1 MMKKTKKYISIIII
15 FFLILLVLFS
25 LCNCEESIE
34 TSTQEDIVSTETS
47 GNSFDNVNEKPN
59 TTSKRPG
66 ADLDVEV
73 AHGITSTYGLMRVHF
88 IDVGQGDCSFI
99 ELGNGQTMLI
109 DAGNPEDGDDIVEY
123 IKELQYGDID
133 YVVATHP
140 HDDHIGGMADVLK
153 TFSVEKMYMPNA
165 VHTSYSFENLLNVI
179 EEKDIDLNIAKS
191 ATSILSSGPID
202 IDILSPVQEE
212 YSEMNNY
219 SAVVRIIYGESSFL
233 FTGDA
238 EKIVESEILNSEID
252 VDVLKVGHH
261 GSNSSSSEAFI
272 NATSPQIAVIS
283 CGQDNMYG
291 HPDYEVLSLLDENN
305 VKVYRTDEAGTIM
318 VTADQNNNITVDK
331 KASTIKE
338 NAPPENTYVVS
349 EETTPDNK
357 PTTESVEVVYITN
370 TGECYHRETCSYLKS
385 KIEVTKEKAKNMGLR
400 PCSRCRPTK

>member
-1 MMKKTKKYISIIII
+1 MLI
-15 FFLILLVLFS
+15 ILLQGCSFTENAS
-25 LCNCEESIE
+25 EKIQGSEKTTTEEKTVIE
-34 TSTQEDIVSTETS
+34 
-47 GNSFDNVNEKPN
+47 
-59 TTSKRPG
+59 
-66 ADLDVEV
+66 DVEIEV
-73 AHGITSTYGLMRVHF
+73 VDNIQSAYGSMRVHF

-109 DAGNPEDGDDIVEY
+109 DAGNNENGDDIVEY
-123 IKELQYGDID
+123 IKNLQYGDID

-140 HDDHIGGMADVLK
+140 HDDHIGGMAEVLK
-153 TFSVEKMYMPNA
+153 AFSVEKMYMPNA
-165 VHTSYSFENLLNVI
+165 AHTSYSFENLLNVI
-179 EEKDIDLNIAKS
+179 EEKDIDLNVAKS
-191 ATSILSSGPID
+191 GTSILSGGPIN

-219 SAVVRIIYGESSFL
+219 SAVVRITYGESSFL

-272 NATSPQIAVIS
+272 EVATPQIAIIS

-318 VTADQNNNITVDK
+318 VTADQKDNITVDK
-331 KASTIKE
+331 KESTIKE
-338 NAPPENTYVVS
+338 NASPESTYVVS
-349 EETTPDNK
+349 EETTPDNN

-370 TGECYHRETCSYLKS
+370 TGECYHIETCSYLKS
-385 KIEVTKEKAKNMGLR
+385 KIETTKEKAQTMGFR
-400 PCSRCRPTK
+400 ACSRCRP

>member
-1 MMKKTKKYISIIII
+1 MLIMWVIVRGGEKMKKVLSLLIS
-15 FFLILLVLFS
+15 LLLLFGAGCS
-25 LCNCEESIE
+25 KTEEKTESRVTTEITE
-34 TSTQEDIVSTETS
+34 DAIKFKITSNPRE
-47 GNSFDNVNEKPN
+47 
-59 TTSKRPG
+59 
-66 ADLDVEV
+66 DLDVEV
-73 AHGITSTYGLMRVHF
+73 VPGITSTYGLMRVHF
-88 IDVGQGDCSFI
+88 LDVGQGDCSFI

-109 DAGNPEDGDDIVEY
+109 DAGNPKDGDDIVEY
-123 IKELQYGDID
+123 IKDLQYGDID

-140 HDDHIGGMADVLK
+140 HDDHIGGMAEVLK
-153 TFSVEKMYMPNA
+153 IFPVEKMYMPNA

-179 EEKDIDLNIAKS
+179 EEKDIDLNVAKS
-191 ATSILSSGPID
+191 GTSILNSGPIE

-238 EKIVESEILNSEID
+238 ERIVESEILNSEID

-272 NATSPQIAVIS
+272 EATTPQIAVIS

-318 VTADQNNNITVDK
+318 VTADQKDNITVDK
-331 KASTIKE
+331 KASEIKE
-338 NAPPENTYVVS
+338 NAPPENTLNNNS
-349 EETTPDNK
+349 A
-357 PTTESVEVVYITN
+357 TENAEVVYITN
-370 TGECYHRETCSYLKS
+370 TGECYHKGTCSYLKS
-385 KIEVTKEKAKNMGLR
+385 KIETTKAKAQSMGLR
-400 PCSRCRPTK
+400 ACSRCRPPE

>member
-1 MMKKTKKYISIIII
+1 MLIMWVIVRGGEKLKK
-15 FFLILLVLFS
+15 ILSLLLSLLLLFGAGCS
-25 LCNCEESIE
+25 ETQQKTESRVTTEITE
-34 TSTQEDIVSTETS
+34 DAIKFKITSNPRE
-47 GNSFDNVNEKPN
+47 
-59 TTSKRPG
+59 
-66 ADLDVEV
+66 DLDVEV
-73 AHGITSTYGLMRVHF
+73 VPGITSTYGLMRVHF
-88 IDVGQGDCSFI
+88 LDVGQGDCSFI

-123 IKELQYGDID
+123 IKKLQYGDID

-140 HDDHIGGMADVLK
+140 HDDHIGGMAEVLK
-153 TFSVEKMYMPNA
+153 TFPVEKMYMPNA

-179 EEKDIDLNIAKS
+179 EEKDIDLNVAKS
-191 ATSILSSGPID
+191 GTSILSGGPIN

-219 SAVVRIIYGESSFL
+219 SAVVRITYGESSFL

-272 NATSPQIAVIS
+272 EVATPQIAIIS

-305 VKVYRTDEAGTIM
+305 IKVYRTDEAGTIM
-318 VTADQNNNITVDK
+318 VTADQKDNITVDK
-331 KASTIKE
+331 KESAIKE
-338 NAPPENTYVVS
+338 NAPPENTLNNNS
-349 EETTPDNK
+349 
-357 PTTESVEVVYITN
+357 TTENSEGVYITN
-370 TGECYHRETCSYLKS
+370 TGECYHRGTCSYLKS
-385 KIEVTKEKAKNMGLR
+385 KIETTKEKAQSMGLR
-400 PCSRCRPTK
+400 ACSRCRPPE

>member
-1 MMKKTKKYISIIII
+1 MLIMWVIVRGGEKLKK
-15 FFLILLVLFS
+15 ILSLLLSLLLLFGAGCS
-25 LCNCEESIE
+25 ETEQKTESRVTTEITE
-34 TSTQEDIVSTETS
+34 DAIKFKITSNPRE
-47 GNSFDNVNEKPN
+47 
-59 TTSKRPG
+59 
-66 ADLDVEV
+66 DLDVEV
-73 AHGITSTYGLMRVHF
+73 VPGITSTYGLMRVHF
-88 IDVGQGDCSFI
+88 LDVGQGDCSFI

-109 DAGNPEDGDDIVEY
+109 DAGNPEDGDDIVDY
-123 IKELQYGDID
+123 IKDLQYGDID

-140 HDDHIGGMADVLK
+140 HDDHIGGMAEVLK
-153 TFSVEKMYMPNA
+153 TFPVEKMYMPNA

-179 EEKDIDLNIAKS
+179 EEKDIDLNVAKS
-191 ATSILSSGPID
+191 GTSILNSGPIN

-238 EKIVESEILNSEID
+238 EKIVENEILNSEID

-272 NATSPQIAVIS
+272 EVTTPQIAVIS

-291 HPDYEVLSLLDENN
+291 HPDYEVLSILDENN

-318 VTADQNNNITVDK
+318 VTADQNDNIAVDK

-338 NAPPENTYVVS
+338 NAPPENTLNNNS
-349 EETTPDNK
+349 A
-357 PTTESVEVVYITN
+357 TENSEVVYITN
-370 TGECYHRETCSYLKS
+370 TGECYHKGTCSYLKS
-385 KIEVTKEKAKNMGLR
+385 KIETTKAKAQSMGLR
-400 PCSRCRPTK
+400 ACSRCRPPE

>member
-1 MMKKTKKYISIIII
+1 MLII
-15 FFLILLVLFS
+15 FLQGCSFTENNLEKIQSDEKNVT
-25 LCNCEESIE
+25 EEK
-34 TSTQEDIVSTETS
+34 IVRE
-47 GNSFDNVNEKPN
+47 E
-59 TTSKRPG
+59 
-66 ADLDVEV
+66 LEIEV
-73 AHGITSTYGLMRVHF
+73 ADDIQSTYGLMRVHF

-109 DAGNPEDGDDIVEY
+109 DAGNPEDGENIVEY
-123 IKELQYGDID
+123 INDLQYADID

-140 HDDHIGGMADVLK
+140 HDDHIGGMAEVLEA
-153 TFSVEKMYMPNA
+153 FPVEKMYMPNT
-165 VHTSYSFENLLNVI
+165 VHTSYSFEHLLNVI
-179 EEKDIDLNIAKS
+179 EEKDIDLNVAKTG
-191 ATSILSSGPID
+191 TSILNSGPID

-272 NATSPQIAVIS
+272 EATTPQIAVIS

-291 HPDYEVLSLLDENN
+291 HPDYEVLSILDENN

-318 VTADQNNNITVDK
+318 VTADQNDNIAVDK

-338 NAPPENTYVVS
+338 NAPPENTYIVS
-349 EETTPDNK
+349 EETTPDNNL
-357 PTTESVEVVYITN
+357 TTVSVEVVYITN
-370 TGECYHRETCSYLKS
+370 TGECYHRGTCSYLKS
-385 KIEVTKEKAKNMGLR
+385 KIETTKEEAQAMGLR
-400 PCSRCRPTK
+400 ACSRCRPPE